1 MKKTISILACLLL
14 SLSAGIYYYMN
25 QPKNIFDEIYQ
36 ETERTYRMNNI
47 LGKIDGFN
55 IRAVWPADSD
65 SYKYTPFGTYEI
77 EEEGSDYSNI
87 RVGFNFKRNRKTVS
101 ISFRKKLDS
110 KISLSLWNMYSA
122 KDKYLAKTVE
132 IVIKENGSH
141 NYIEDETQ
149 VRSYLNKHGITAK
162 DLDAYYEKIVN
173 QKVLKDWCSIYKS
186 KYSPKDYGQVTV
198 KTQWEK
204 W

>member
-1 MKKTISILACLLL
+1 MKEIIGILVFLLL
-14 SLSAGIYYYMN
+14 IFSAGIYYYMN

-77 EEEGSDYSNI
+77 EEEGSDYSN
-87 RVGFNFKRNRKTVS
+87 
-101 ISFRKKLDS
+101 
-110 KISLSLWNMYSA
+110 MYSA

-132 IVIKENGSH
+132 IVIKENGSN